1 MTTQRP
7 RSAGRPTLDEVAAL
21 AGVGRGTVSRVV
33 NGSPQVSP
41 AARAAVERAIV
52 KLGYVPN
59 RAARSLV
66 TRRTDSVALV
76 VSESEERVF
85 GEPFFAGIVRGISS
99 GLLDTPLQLWLAMA
113 QSPAERER
121 VEHHLTSQ
129 HVDGV
134 LLLSLHDSDPLPTL
148 LSERQLPVVLGGRP
162 ARMMP
167 PAWSGSAGQRQTPFD
182 GGGRTGRL
190 VPVPEEKAAAPAEK
204 KLEPWFVDVD
214 NAGGARQA
222 VAHLAASG
230 RRRIA
235 NIAGPQDMGVGLAR
249 LAGYREA
256 CAEAG
261 LPIDEDMIAYGDFS
275 EPSGVAAMRQ
285 LLARRPDLDAVFIAS
300 DLMAAG
306 ALRALKEAGKRIPED
321 VAVVGFED
329 SAVARQTDPP
339 LTTVHQ
345 PVEEM
350 GRQMA
355 RLLVSRIREDQLAQ
369 RFVLLDTHL
378 VVRQSA

>member
-1 MTTQRP
+1 
-7 RSAGRPTLDEVAAL
+7 
-21 AGVGRGTVSRVV
+21 VV

-99 GLLDTPLQLWLAMA
+99 ALLETPLQLWLAMA

-148 LSERQLPVVLGGRP
+148 LAERQLPVVLGGRP

-167 PAWSGSAGQRQTPFD
+167 PDSSDGGNQRPAGLD
-182 GGGRTGRL
+182 GGGPTARL
-190 VPVPEEKAAAPAEK
+190 TAPDLAKADTSESG
-204 KLEPWFVDVD
+204 KLPPWFVDVD

-306 ALRALKEAGKRIPED
+306 ALRALKEAGKRVPED

-355 RLLVSRIREDQLAQ
+355 RLLVSRIRDDQLAQ
-369 RFVLLDTHL
+369 PYVLLDTHL